1 MLVEKS
7 VVFHLPGETMGMRGG
22 GGGVVTTP
30 NTKRNRGYFKL
41 HADCKK

>member
-22 GGGVVTTP
+22 GVVTTP

-41 HADCKK
+41 YADCKK